1 MQVPEVQV
9 LEPALFKDEGENYRG
24 LYESTYA
31 TLSGGVPLNLVTFYD
46 DLGANYEWVVQL
58 PVEAVSIDFC
68 GVVRLPLH
76 LRRLRHARDLCCR
89 CVAERVAHRA
99 CNPMQLS

>member
-9 LEPALFKDEGENYRG
+9 LEPALCKDEGENYRS
-24 LYESTYA
+24 LYEATYA

-68 GVVRLPLH
+68 GVVRFPQHLH
-76 LRRLRHARDLCCR
+76 PLRHACDLFRRFAAALPSASCTMPD
-89 CVAERVAHRA
+89 V
-99 CNPMQLS
+99 